1 MGGQRIPKKSKVQF
15 AKLLKAW
22 RIRLE
27 LTQADAAERLGVP
40 LRTLQ
45 GWEIARVAPRGYG
58 RTALELIFKSR

>member
-1 MGGQRIPKKSKVQF
+1 MAGQRIPQKSKDSF
-15 AKLLKAW
+15 AQLLKAW
-22 RIRLE
+22 RARME

-58 RTALELIFKSR
+58 RTALEKILKA